1 MIPLRAII
9 IAVCIH
15 ILWGANPV
23 AVKFGLLAFPPLW
36 SAFIR
41 FALAIACITVWAC
54 FKEIPLWPRRGEW
67 LGLGLLSLLFTVQIA
82 LMNFGIDMTTSSMS
96 SVLLATHPLFAA
108 LFAHLFIAR
117 DRLTPVKVVG
127 LLVAFSGAGVV
138 LLRDAGLAGLDLVAI
153 GNWVVLL
160 SSALLG
166 GRLIYTAGLAQRI
179 DTSRLMV
186 WQMVLSLVAFGA
198 GGLAF
203 ESIHWAQVGWLP
215 LAGLAYQ
222 GIVIAGLG
230 FMLNTWLIKH
240 HSPST
245 MVSFGFIAPISGVAL
260 SVWLLGESLTS
271 ILIFGTLGVGL
282 GLVLITRKAAERP
295 L

>member
-179 DTSRLMV
+179 DTSRLMI

>member
-1 MIPLRAII
+1 MIPLRTIV
-9 IAVCIH
+9 IAVSIH

-41 FALAIACITVWAC
+41 FALAIACIVVWAR
-54 FKEIPLWPRRGEW
+54 FKNIALWPRRGEW
-67 LGLGLLSLLFTVQIA
+67 RGLGLLSLLFTVQIA
-82 LMNFGIDMTTSSMS
+82 LMNIGIDMSTSSMS

-108 LFAHLFIAR
+108 LFAHLFTAG
-117 DRLTPVKVVG
+117 DRLTPVRIVG

-138 LLRDAGLAGLDLVAI
+138 LLRDADLASLDLIAI

-179 DTSRLMV
+179 DTSRLV
-186 WQMVLSLVAFGA
+186 IWQMVLSLLAFGA
-198 GGLAF
+198 GGLVF
-203 ESIHWAQVGWLP
+203 EDIMWSQVSWQP

-230 FMLNTWLIKH
+230 FMINTWLIKN

-245 MVSFGFIAPISGVAL
+245 MVSFGFIAPLSGVGL
-260 SVWLLGESLTS
+260 SIWLLGENLTS
-271 ILIFGTLGVGL
+271 SLIFGTIGVGL
-282 GLVLITRKAAERP
+282 GLVLITRKAAQRRS
-295 L
+295 

>member
-1 MIPLRAII
+1 MIPLRAIV
-9 IAVCIH
+9 IAVLIH

-41 FALAIACITVWAC
+41 FALAIACIVVWAY
-54 FKEIPLWPRRGEW
+54 FKDIALWPRRGEW

-108 LFAHLFIAR
+108 MFAHLFTAS
-117 DRLTPVKVVG
+117 DRLTPVKIVG
-127 LLVAFSGAGVV
+127 LLVAFCGAGVV
-138 LLRDAGLAGLDLVAI
+138 LLRNAELATLDLIAV
-153 GNWVVLL
+153 GNWVVLV

-179 DTSRLMV
+179 DTSRVVV
-186 WQMVLSLVAFGA
+186 WQMALSLVAFGA

-203 ESIHWAQVGWLP
+203 ESIVWSQVSWQALV
-215 LAGLAYQ
+215 GLAYQ

-230 FMLNTWLIKH
+230 FMINTWLIKN

-245 MVSFGFIAPISGVAL
+245 VVSFGFIAPISGVAL
-260 SVWLLGESLTS
+260 SVWLLGEQLTS
-271 ILIFGTLGVGL
+271 NLILGTIGVGL
-282 GLVLITRKAAERP
+282 GLVLITHKAAQQRS
-295 L
+295 